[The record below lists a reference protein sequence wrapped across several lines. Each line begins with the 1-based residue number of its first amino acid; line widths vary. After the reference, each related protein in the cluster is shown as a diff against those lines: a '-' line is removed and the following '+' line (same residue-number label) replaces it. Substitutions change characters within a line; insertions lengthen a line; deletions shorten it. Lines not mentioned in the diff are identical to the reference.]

1 MQTSKVCLFTTI
13 GAPHR
18 GICMRLLNVLCGAID
33 EHCGCNHGTSVNHS
47 WFVTAYAKFVA
58 PELLGVDM
66 PTTYMG
72 VNLFLYLRHHW
83 SFFTAEGLLTKEL
96 QELCVDLEHKY
107 SKKVA
112 MFPDLAP
119 EGIAGT
125 L

>member
-58 PELLGVDM
+58 PKLLGVDM

-72 VNLFLYLRHHW
+72 VSLFLYLRQ
-83 SFFTAEGLLTKEL
+83 SLVLLYSRGPSDKGVARA
-96 QELCVDLEHKY
+96 LC
-107 SKKVA
+107 
-112 MFPDLAP
+112 
-119 EGIAGT
+119 
-125 L
+125 